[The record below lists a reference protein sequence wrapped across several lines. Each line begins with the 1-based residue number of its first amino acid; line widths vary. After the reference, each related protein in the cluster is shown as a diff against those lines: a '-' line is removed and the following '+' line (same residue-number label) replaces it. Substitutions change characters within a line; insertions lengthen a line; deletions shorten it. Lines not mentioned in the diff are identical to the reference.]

1 MLWTAFATLLAVVAV
16 LLPRG
21 DSALSGSFDNPG
33 FKEDR
38 TTIVAMFEWT
48 WADVARECVDFLGP
62 HGYGAVQVSPP
73 SENAVQLYTTPG
85 GDKVRSWYER
95 YEPVSYQISSPSGDL
110 NDFEEMVRECEKA
123 NVRVYVD
130 VVLNHMTSDIGEGHG
145 YNESA
150 FNSDNLVYE
159 AVPYQAS
166 DFHSSAD
173 CGTASGEIEDYSNV
187 VQVRNC
193 KFRGRADL
201 NHHREH
207 VRQKIVEYLRR
218 LVSLGVAGF
227 KIDGAQYIWPTD
239 LAAIYE
245 QVKPAPEAENSLD
258 AVVDNTLFIY
268 HELSALNVTSG
279 DDYRALGAV
288 TDSKFFKKTANVL
301 RKTRGSELRD
311 LKQDVL
317 HWSSGDVLYVDNHE
331 TQRGVDVLDP
341 KQDVV
346 SYQDPRNHVLANI
359 LMLAVPQ
366 GIPRVMSSYAL
377 NVDVQPYVPPKKL
390 GPPSDHAFN
399 TRPVLMSKDYA
410 CYNGWICEHRWLPI
424 RNMVKFR
431 NVVASAPVT
440 NWWDDNEDA
449 IAFARLRKG
458 FVLINNGRS
467 TVTGLFNTTLPQGYY
482 CDVLSGSS
490 VDRRSCT
497 GNVVRVRED
506 GFAELAVEG
515 VGDVPA
521 VAIQADERVFPDFF

>member
-1 MLWTAFATLLAVVAV
+1 MLWTVFATLVAVVVV

-21 DSALSGSFDNPG
+21 DSAISGSFDNPG

-38 TTIVAMFEWT
+38 TTIVEMFEWT

-123 NVRVYVD
+123 NVR
-130 VVLNHMTSDIGEGHG
+130 
-145 YNESA
+145 
-150 FNSDNLVYE
+150 
-159 AVPYQAS
+159 
-166 DFHSSAD
+166 
-173 CGTASGEIEDYSNV
+173 
-187 VQVRNC
+187 
-193 KFRGRADL
+193 
-201 NHHREH
+201 
-207 VRQKIVEYLRR
+207 
-218 LVSLGVAGF
+218 
-227 KIDGAQYIWPTD
+227 
-239 LAAIYE
+239 
-245 QVKPAPEAENSLD
+245 
-258 AVVDNTLFIY
+258 
-268 HELSALNVTSG
+268 
-279 DDYRALGAV
+279 
-288 TDSKFFKKTANVL
+288 KT
-301 RKTRGSELRD
+301 KGSELRD

-317 HWSSGDVLYVDNHE
+317 HWSSRDVLYVDNHE
-331 TQRGVDVLDP
+331 TQRGVDVSDP

-346 SYQDPRNHVLANI
+346 SYQDRRNHVLANI
-359 LMLAVPQ
+359 LMLAMPQ

-399 TRPVLMSKDYA
+399 TRPVLMKEDYT

-440 NWWDDNEDA
+440 NWWDDSEDA
-449 IAFARLRKG
+449 VAFARLRKG

-521 VAIQADERVFPDFF
+521 VAIQADVS

>member
-1 MLWTAFATLLAVVAV
+1 MLWTVIAMLVVVVA
-16 LLPRG
+16 LSPQSE
-21 DSALSGSFDNPG
+21 SAISGTFDNPG
-33 FKEDR
+33 FEDDR
-38 TTIVAMFEWT
+38 TTIVELFEWT
-48 WADVARECVDFLGP
+48 WTDVAQECEEFLGP

-110 NDFEEMVRECEKA
+110 EEFAEMVSKCDEAK
-123 NVRVYVD
+123 VRVFVD
-130 VVLNHMTSDIGEGHG
+130 VVLNHMTSDVGEGRG
-145 YNESA
+145 YNGSA

-173 CGTASGEIEDYSNV
+173 CGTPSGEVEDYSNV

-201 NHHREH
+201 NHHREN
-207 VRQKIVEYLRR
+207 VRQRIVEYLRR
-218 LVSLGVAGF
+218 LVSLGVTGF
-227 KIDGAQYIWPTD
+227 KIDAAQYIWPEG

-245 QVKPAPEAENSLD
+245 QLKPATEGDNSLD
-258 AVVDNTLFIY
+258 AVVLKTLFIY
-268 HELSALNVTSG
+268 HELSTLNVTSA

-288 TDSKFFKKTANVL
+288 TDSKFFKKAANIL
-301 RKTRGSELRD
+301 RKTKGSELRD

-317 HWSSGDVLYVDNHE
+317 HQGSSKDVRYIDSHE
-331 TQRGVDVLDP
+331 TQRGVDISDP

-346 SYQDPRNHVLANI
+346 SYQDRRNHVLANVL
-359 LMLAVPQ
+359 LMAMPQ
-366 GIPRVMSSYAL
+366 GTPRVMSSYTLDA
-377 NVDVQPYVPPKKL
+377 DVQPYVPPKKL

-399 TRPVLMSKDYA
+399 TRPVLKGKDYA

-431 NVVASAPVT
+431 NAVASAPVT
-440 NWWDDNEDA
+440 NWWDNSEDA
-449 IAFARLRKG
+449 VAFARLRKG

-497 GNVVRVRED
+497 GKVVRVRED
-506 GFAELAVEG
+506 GFAELAVES

-521 VAIQADERVFPDFF
+521 VAIQSNVS